1 MLPLFSFVFQQLHIQ
16 PSYMASIDTKAKQVV
31 KMLTINKVKYV
42 FTPSE
47 QTYELELEHIL
58 TWVNINI
65 IEQKWVRLEEA
76 QTSLVGGIFE
86 YLEGK

>member
-1 MLPLFSFVFQQLHIQ
+1 
-16 PSYMASIDTKAKQVV
+16 MASIDIRVKQVA
-31 KMLTINKVKYV
+31 KMLAMDKVKYV

-58 TWVNINI
+58 TWVNMGT
-65 IEQKWVRLEEA
+65 IEQKWVGMEEA
-76 QTSLVGGIFE
+76 QTSIDGKIFE